1 VATSG
6 AQPGNQNARNA
17 KRWQQAIR
25 RALARKSGESVD
37 KGLDE
42 LADIVVELAFSKE
55 RWAIEE
61 VGNRE
66 DGKPAQVVAG
76 DDDLPALKMEGILK
90 LVKP

>member
-1 VATSG
+1 MA
-6 AQPGNQNARNA
+6 APIGNQNARNA

-25 RALARKSGESVD
+25 RALARKSNLSVD
-37 KGLDE
+37 KGLDD
-42 LADIVVELAFSKE
+42 LADIVVEMAFAGE

-66 DGKPAQVVAG
+66 DGKPAQAIVG
-76 DDDLPALKMEGILK
+76 DEDLPPVRMEGILK